1 MKHQELPNYNHANIF
16 TLNLL
21 WATYVTRTTTFA
33 WAQACKIV
41 TLKKCAFCFST
52 CKPPKLKFFFKN
64 GISMNE
70 TLQSVKLNMQ
80 FIFMTTNFISKMQN
94 MAPLLVKNQDDKRTF
109 TLKCFKGL
117 VYSLHFC
124 FQDYHN
130 LYIYTNFEPLTK
142 LMTRDITM

>member
-1 MKHQELPNYNHANIF
+1 
-16 TLNLL
+16 
-21 WATYVTRTTTFA
+21 
-33 WAQACKIV
+33 
-41 TLKKCAFCFST
+41 
-52 CKPPKLKFFFKN
+52 
-64 GISMNE
+64 MNE
-70 TLQSVKLNMQ
+70 TLQIVKLNMQ
-80 FIFMTTNFISKMQN
+80 FILMTTNFISKIQN

-117 VYSLHFC
+117 VYSLYFY